1 MAFSKIKAS
10 EVGKRRA
17 QRPAV
22 PLAESELRRIAVASD
37 TDPRTVRRV
46 VLGLPTRQMAGERIT
61 RAIHELGY
69 GRYLRRTG

>member
-1 MAFSKIKAS
+1 MAFQKIKAS
-10 EVGKRRA
+10 EVRRRA

-22 PLAESELRRIAVASD
+22 PLAEAQLRRIAVASD

-61 RAIHELGY
+61 RAIHDLGF
-69 GRYLRRTG
+69 GHLLRRTG